1 MAVGVADHL
10 FGFGPTLATLALG
23 TVTCRYLFVR
33 PMGSLWIVGLENQ
46 IGFGIFIGSG
56 LILALLIRT
65 VQRSQSDAEAQANL
79 CRLKQQELEQ
89 EVVRRADIEATLRLS
104 DTILRR
110 LIARQE
116 TEKYSLCNGFHDGFI
131 QSAVGVRM
139 MLESL
144 SFSSVPSSH
153 ERVLADAIGYLSE
166 GIEGGRRVLQGI
178 RPASLDDLGLV
189 ASIEDLIRDKS
200 NNNLRIIRAYDP
212 VIGRLPEII
221 EITMYRVVQESLIN
235 ARQHSGSDTIQI
247 ELSQLTNPDH
257 CCPVISRTI
266 LIGYDPRLA

>member
-144 SFSSVPSSH
+144 SFSSVLSSH

-166 GIEGGRRVLQGI
+166 GIEGGREYFKEFVPHRSTTWAWL
-178 RPASLDDLGLV
+178 
-189 ASIEDLIRDKS
+189 
-200 NNNLRIIRAYDP
+200 
-212 VIGRLPEII
+212 
-221 EITMYRVVQESLIN
+221 
-235 ARQHSGSDTIQI
+235 
-247 ELSQLTNPDH
+247 
-257 CCPVISRTI
+257 
-266 LIGYDPRLA
+266 PRLKI